1 MEELRGWYVSVASVV
16 GLDAHSLC
24 QFVLHPTDT
33 SNDLQIWCRD
43 SQVKIKYGPTGFLS
57 HDPSHLSLDLLRTSH
72 LKMPA
77 RLSKEVMLCLTH
89 GGVHANFLEEALVT
103 ELAAEFSGFS
113 DWSSKGAMLKIWDN
127 VARAENVLH
136 ARMRREAL
144 GASRALGYGE
154 RDDAADIVYEVDGG
168 LGSASEAWA
177 PDLISGLPSS
187 LAETVMAFLA
197 SGFLPEENPVLHGK
211 LTQVIKTVIRG
222 FVERFKVPVQFSAE
236 GFAIP
241 GELSF
246 SGQPFRTS
254 LTSINFTHRP
264 IWNSGR
270 RRGVLP
276 V

>member
-1 MEELRGWYVSVASVV
+1 
-16 GLDAHSLC
+16 
-24 QFVLHPTDT
+24 
-33 SNDLQIWCRD
+33 
-43 SQVKIKYGPTGFLS
+43 
-57 HDPSHLSLDLLRTSH
+57 
-72 LKMPA
+72 
-77 RLSKEVMLCLTH
+77 MLCLTH
-89 GGVHANFLEEALVT
+89 GGVYANFLEEALVT

-113 DWSSKGAMLKIWDN
+113 DWSSKGAILKIWDN

-154 RDDAADIVYEVDGG
+154 RDDAADIVYDVDGG
-168 LGSASEAWA
+168 LGSTSEAWA

-241 GELSF
+241 GELSP
-246 SGQPFRTS
+246 SSQPYSSS
-254 LTSINFTHRP
+254 LPSINFKLQTHLES
-264 IWNSGR
+264 WKKENCSAGLALL
-270 RRGVLP
+270 GLTVLETSLILSWVMCLP
-276 V
+276 PDIRAK